1 MNWPVTA
8 SSRHNSVAV
17 MADAAAGCAV
27 RPTARASAAV
37 IAAAAPTAAAVGS
50 LTAAIQTPMLAATS
64 TAPCGCNAA
73 SATPH
78 PPISPAT
85 TACAAGPRPAQPGVT
100 AVATAAA

>member
-17 MADAAAGCAV
+17 MADWAAGCSV
-27 RPTARASAAV
+27 RPTARASATV
-37 IAAAAPTAAAVGS
+37 IAPAAAAARTGGS

-64 TAPCGCNAA
+64 TAPCGYKAA

-78 PPISPAT
+78 PPISPIT
-85 TACAAGPRPAQPGVT
+85 TACAAVPRRAQPGVT